1 MVCCYVCVCC
11 FLVLLNDNI
20 DTPLVIKFETKA
32 YNPENVIVEYS
43 KTDRKKL
50 AVVKDKVTEEV
61 LDEFVVER
69 KAQTEGASET
79 YPYILTR
86 TTSYG
91 KTKVRLSVNKR
102 TLDSG

>member
-1 MVCCYVCVCC
+1 M
-11 FLVLLNDNI
+11 
-20 DTPLVIKFETKA
+20 
-32 YNPENVIVEYS
+32 EYS

-69 KAQTEGASET
+69 KAQTEGSSGT

-91 KTKVRLSVNKR
+91 KTKVKLSVNKR

>member
-1 MVCCYVCVCC
+1 M
-11 FLVLLNDNI
+11 
-20 DTPLVIKFETKA
+20 
-32 YNPENVIVEYS
+32 EYS

-50 AVVKDKVTEEV
+50 AVVKEEV

-91 KTKVRLSVNKR
+91 KTKVKLSVNKR

>member
-1 MVCCYVCVCC
+1 M
-11 FLVLLNDNI
+11 
-20 DTPLVIKFETKA
+20 
-32 YNPENVIVEYS
+32 EYS

-79 YPYILTR
+79 YPYIHILTR

-91 KTKVRLSVNKR
+91 KTKVKLSVNKR